1 MEQNESLEKKINKSD
16 FLGKRKLSENDKYV
30 SLFCV
35 PKEVL

>member
-1 MEQNESLEKKINKSD
+1 MEQNESLETKLNKSD
-16 FLGKRKLSENDKYV
+16 LLGKRKLSENDKHV